1 MSIVIKQEELTSS
14 EFGMIKILERSY
26 VINHI
31 ANPFIYAFYDTRFR
45 KEVRML
51 FTGVTKR
58 EQTEDTT
65 EDKET
70 SIDRTLESIL

>member
-1 MSIVIKQEELTSS
+1 MTSP
-14 EFGMIKILERSY
+14 EFEMIKILERSY

-31 ANPFIYAFYDTRFR
+31 SNPFIYAFYDTRFR
-45 KEVRML
+45 KELRIL

-65 EDKET
+65 EDKEA
-70 SIDRTLESIL
+70 SIDRTLESNV

>member
-1 MSIVIKQEELTSS
+1 MAFVIKQEELTSP

-31 ANPFIYAFYDTRFR
+31 ANPFIYVFYDTRFR
-45 KEVRML
+45 KELRIL

-65 EDKET
+65 ADKKQA
-70 SIDRTLESIL
+70 